1 MDTTATS
8 GATSTPRFT
17 PGESLGSGRV
27 VQVINTDVNPAVGR
41 GTRALIGQSI
51 YFTQGFFVYTESQ
64 AAIISKYSD
73 APNVDVGFKI
83 TQEVQGVDDNIQL
96 YDNQGATINTTAP
109 VLTDIV

>member
-8 GATSTPRFT
+8 GATTTPRFT

-51 YFTQGFFVYTESQ
+51 YLLKGSLFTQNHKRQSL
-64 AAIISKYSD
+64 A
-73 APNVDVGFKI
+73 N
-83 TQEVQGVDDNIQL
+83 TQMHL
-96 YDNQGATINTTAP
+96 MWM
-109 VLTDIV
+109 